1 MRWATM
7 SPKILSLEDNLLTEK
22 AVRCSKRAAFMM
34 LFSLLTPPG
43 QQQRGIDDDEDRT
56 GVVHQCS
63 DNRSE

>member
-34 LFSLLTPPG
+34 LFSSLTPPG
-43 QQQRGIDDDEDRT
+43 QQQGGIDDDKD
-56 GVVHQCS
+56 
-63 DNRSE
+63 